1 MELYNTLHRKQEKLI
16 PVKDGQ
22 IGIYSCGPTVYWNQH
37 IGNIYAYIIWDTL
50 VRALRYQGLKVKWVM
65 NITDVGHLT
74 GDNEGNADSGEDRME
89 KGAKREGLTV
99 WQIAD
104 KYINQ
109 FLESTDALGI
119 KRPDV
124 LCRATE
130 HIDEQIN
137 LIQKIE
143 ANGYAYKTGRGLV
156 FDTGKFSGYADF
168 AKLNL
173 DDQQLTE
180 RVEDDLE
187 KKKPWDFYL
196 WITDQKDHA
205 MLWDSPWGKGFPGWH
220 IECTAMS
227 TKYLGESFDIHT
239 GGKEHVGVHHTNE
252 IAQGYG
258 AFGHQTANYWLH
270 NEWLTVGGEKI
281 AKSSGKTNI
290 LVSDLI
296 EKGFDPLAFR
306 YLVFN
311 STYRKGQDFTWE
323 LLASAQTAL
332 LRLRKKF
339 IEFREGDAGGKD
351 GEINKGYQK
360 QFLAA
365 INDDLNFPKALAVLW
380 KMVDDGEISGQEKAA
395 TLVSFD
401 QVLGLGVDKGITDDL
416 VIPAEATFLLE
427 ERNRLRSEKS
437 FTKADEVRQKIE
449 AMGYVIEDGETGS
462 RLLKN
467 AK

>member
-1 MELYNTLHRKQEKLI
+1 MELYNTLRRKQEKLI

-50 VRALRYQGLKVKWVM
+50 VRALRYQGNKVKWVM

-99 WQIAD
+99 WQVAD

-130 HIDEQIN
+130 HINEQIS

-143 ANGYAYKTGRGLV
+143 ANGFAYKTSRGLV
-156 FDTGKFSGYADF
+156 FDTDKFSGYADF

-180 RVEDDLE
+180 RVEDDQE
-187 KKKPWDFYL
+187 KKRPWDFYL

-239 GGKEHVGVHHTNE
+239 GGKEHVAVHHTNE

-290 LVSDLI
+290 LVTDLI

-323 LLASAQTAL
+323 LLDSAQTAL

-339 IEFREGDAGGKD
+339 GDLTRGGFHKS
-351 GEINKGYQK
+351 GEIDTGYRE
-360 QFLAA
+360 QFLMA
-365 INDDLNFPKALAVLW
+365 INDDLNFPKALAVVW
-380 KMVDDGEISGQEKAA
+380 KMVDDGKVDPEVKVA
-395 TLVSFD
+395 TLMSFD
-401 QVLGLGVDKGITDDL
+401 QVLGLGVDKGIGDEF
-416 VIPAEATFLLE
+416 VVSPEAAELLE
-427 ERNRLRSEKS
+427 ERNRLRGEKNFS
-437 FTKADEVRQKIE
+437 KADEVRQKIE
-449 AMGYVIEDGETGS
+449 ALGYVIEDGETGS
-462 RLLKN
+462 RLQKTRSN
-467 AK
+467 